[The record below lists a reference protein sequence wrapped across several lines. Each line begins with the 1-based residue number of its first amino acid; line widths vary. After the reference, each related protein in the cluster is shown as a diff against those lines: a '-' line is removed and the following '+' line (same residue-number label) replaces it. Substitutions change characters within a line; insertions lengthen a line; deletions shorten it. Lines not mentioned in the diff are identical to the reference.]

1 MILSWCFDVL
11 TKILISH
18 LLTCHRLPITPRQPP
33 TPSGCHIPSNTS
45 STRGRRNIKVRNRR
59 QVYLPDTFDYSPLT
73 HHFTSS
79 HPAAS
84 FYMPH
89 GHKIY
94 LLTHRS
100 PRTHHRRRVNEIW
113 RCYVDE
119 KEQVSEVRARVVFFL
134 YFQHLT
140 SACWLLLLWE
150 QTTRNNQ
157 PPEKPNDEN
166 TNTHTTINPRMILCP
181 RQEEL
186 GTGKLFHLYLL
197 VNSNWMTNSLSYLL
211 SLSSSNE
218 GSEIVS
224 YE

>member
-1 MILSWCFDVL
+1 ML

-119 KEQVSEVRARVVFFL
+119 KEQVSEVRARVVFVL

-140 SACWLLLLWE
+140 SAC
-150 QTTRNNQ
+150 
-157 PPEKPNDEN
+157 
-166 TNTHTTINPRMILCP
+166 
-181 RQEEL
+181 
-186 GTGKLFHLYLL
+186 
-197 VNSNWMTNSLSYLL
+197 
-211 SLSSSNE
+211 
-218 GSEIVS
+218 
-224 YE
+224 